1 MMFEF
6 RSLLLA
12 PLLLSCVGD
21 APKVN
26 PAIDSGASPID
37 ATSIDSGAVEFDAS
51 VLDAAAPQ
59 ARLVYVAVGGETRLA
74 VVELGVDGTLT
85 ARADL
90 DLTLSGNPGA
100 LAFARNEDRI
110 YAGIQGGA
118 IDTIALDG
126 QGAPSLLGTT
136 PNTGNPV
143 YLSLA
148 RDESVL
154 VAAFFGG
161 DELKT
166 FDLAGGPPHG
176 ETALLAVGEE
186 PHAARLG
193 PSGDRVYVPHRT
205 GGTTQWFDVAAN
217 GGLTFVDE
225 LMAENGVGPRH
236 IDFSPA
242 GTHAYLVNEF
252 DDSIS
257 AHTVAADGTLARIQ
271 TLPTIPNDFNGAN
284 NTCAD
289 VHVSPDGKFVYAS
302 NRGHDSIAMFSL
314 AADGQMTAIGTASTE
329 TTPREFS
336 VSPDGKFVIVAGQ
349 GTGFLQ
355 SYRIE
360 NDGQLTSINR
370 LNVGPSLRWAIID

>member
-1 MMFEF
+1 MQRF
-6 RSLLLA
+6 LLLA
-12 PLLLSCVGD
+12 PILLSCVGE
-21 APKVN
+21 APKAN
-26 PAIDSGASPID
+26 
-37 ATSIDSGAVEFDAS
+37 SIDSGTSIPIDAAPAIDGEAQEFDAGM
-51 VLDAAAPQ
+51 LDAAAPQ
-59 ARLVYVAVGGETRLA
+59 PHLVYVAVGGETRLA
-74 VVELGVDGTLT
+74 VVELGVDGTLS
-85 ARADL
+85 ARANL

-100 LAFARNEDRI
+100 LAFARDADRI
-110 YAGIQGGA
+110 YAGIQGGS
-118 IDTIALDG
+118 IDTIALDA
-126 QGAPSLLGTT
+126 QGVPSLLGTT
-136 PNTGNPV
+136 TGTGNPV

-154 VAAFFGG
+154 VAAFFGA
-161 DELKT
+161 DQLKT

-205 GGTTQWFDVAAN
+205 GGTTQWFDVAA
-217 GGLTFVDE
+217 GGALTFVEE
-225 LMAENGVGPRH
+225 LVADDGVGPRH
-236 IDFSPA
+236 IDFTPL

-257 AHTVAADGTLARIQ
+257 AHTVAANGTLARIQ
-271 TLPTIPNDFNGAN
+271 TLPTIPGDFDGAM
-284 NTCAD
+284 NTCPD
-289 VHVSPDGKFVYAS
+289 VHVTPDGKYVYAS

-314 AADGQMTAIGTASTE
+314 AADGQMTALGTVPTE

-336 VSPDGKFVIVAGQ
+336 VSPDGKFVVVAGQ

-355 SYRIE
+355 SYRVE
-360 NDGQLTSINR
+360 NDGKLTSINR